1 MEAKVKACRAL
12 LGKST
17 GIRIGVTLKAFKE
30 GQHSKFEHELDRMIQ
45 NEQVFMYQLVEYAM
59 NNPSNMCSCQTQIL
73 IFTFSRRCIIYVR
86 MLLVNG

>member
-45 NEQVFMYQLVEYAM
+45 NEQVFVY
-59 NNPSNMCSCQTQIL
+59 
-73 IFTFSRRCIIYVR
+73 
-86 MLLVNG
+86 